1 MNSGS
6 FVKRHGGNLVWCF
19 FALMEL
25 RNFFLATVNFFFPP
39 QCLLCRTLLSMP
51 HEDSFCETCR
61 HGFAYI
67 SGPLCPVC
75 GIPFPSR
82 EGADH
87 ICSRCMCRTP
97 LFDRAR
103 AVGQYNGS
111 LREAIHR
118 FKYDS
123 RSLLAAPL
131 GSLLAEKG
139 RRLLDT
145 AAYDVVMPVPLHMQR
160 LRQRGFNQSL
170 FLARAVGR
178 QWDIP
183 VETEGLRRVRWTNPQ
198 TMLPV
203 KERVRNV
210 KGAFSYCGPGVQNK
224 TVLLIDDVY
233 TSGSTV
239 EECANILKQSGAR
252 QVDVLTLART
262 IA

>member
-1 MNSGS
+1 MSGG
-6 FVKRHGGNLVWCF
+6 RRGGCGVMGLRDF
-19 FALMEL
+19 FIAV
-25 RNFFLATVNFFFPP
+25 VNFFFPP
-39 QCLLCRTLLSMP
+39 QCLLCRTFLVAP
-51 HEDSFCETCR
+51 HDDALCATCR
-61 HGFAYI
+61 RDFPYI

-87 ICSRCMCRTP
+87 ICGRCMRRAP
-97 LFDRAR
+97 RFDRAR
-103 AVGQYNGS
+103 AVGHYHGS
-111 LREAIHR
+111 LRTAIHR

-131 GSLLAEKG
+131 GRLLAENG
-139 RRLLDT
+139 RQLLGC
-145 AAYDVVMPVPLHMQR
+145 AAYDVIMPVPLHAQR

-170 FLARAVGR
+170 VLARAVGR
-178 QWDIP
+178 HWGLP
-183 VETEGLRRVRWTNPQ
+183 VEIEGLRRVRWTDPQ
-198 TMLPV
+198 TMLPI
-203 KERVRNV
+203 KERRHNV
-210 KGAFSYCGPGVQNK
+210 KGAFCYCGHGVQQK

-262 IA
+262 I

>member
-1 MNSGS
+1 M
-6 FVKRHGGNLVWCF
+6 
-19 FALMEL
+19 
-25 RNFFLATVNFFFPP
+25 
-39 QCLLCRTLLSMP
+39 
-51 HEDSFCETCR
+51 
-61 HGFAYI
+61 
-67 SGPLCPVC
+67 
-75 GIPFPSR
+75 PFPSQ

-97 LFDRAR
+97 RFDRAR
-103 AVGQYNGS
+103 AVAQYNGS

-131 GSLLAEKG
+131 GHLLAEKG
-139 RRLLDT
+139 RQILDT
-145 AAYDVVMPVPLHMQR
+145 TAYDVVMPVPLHRQR

-178 QWDIP
+178 QWGIS
-183 VETEGLRRVRWTNPQ
+183 VEPEGLRRVRWTNPQ

-203 KERVRNV
+203 KERMRNV
-210 KGAFSYCGPGVQNK
+210 KGAFSYCGHGVKNK
-224 TVLLIDDVY
+224 RVLLIDDVY

-239 EECANILKQSGAR
+239 EECAHILKQSGAR

-262 IA
+262 IV